1 MVQETD
7 GGDARADERAVTAK
21 LPRVYSVAYHQV
33 DCGDPRCRGCHVRK
47 RRQQFVKG
55 QRATP

>member
-1 MVQETD
+1 MEAPED
-7 GGDARADERAVTAK
+7 RPKGDTSSIVK
-21 LPRVYSVAYHQV
+21 LPKVYVITYHQV

-55 QRATP
+55 KRATP

>member
-21 LPRVYSVAYHQV
+21 MPRVYRVTYHQV
-33 DCGDPRCRGCHVRK
+33 DCG
-47 RRQQFVKG
+47 
-55 QRATP
+55 